1 MVVLR
6 LPSVQIW
13 PEVMAGCHL
22 KKSNT
27 VTAVTYHENTAILM
41 LSILFV
47 RETMFT
53 IYLYTVYKIN
63 AFCYYFKKW
72 LYVCNRN
79 TRNTVV

>member
-6 LPSVQIW
+6 LILVQFKFDQRLW
-13 PEVMAGCHL
+13 PGCHL
-22 KKSNT
+22 QKSKT

-41 LSILFV
+41 LCILFV

-63 AFCYYFKKW
+63 AFCHYFKK
-72 LYVCNRN
+72 
-79 TRNTVV
+79 